1 MARSNVNHDDSQST
15 TVVTVDD
22 STAVYVV
29 KAVSVDR
36 ILVTGQALVM
46 KFFGIL
52 SWSMVYF
59 LKTYDLLFSSALSLT

>member
-1 MARSNVNHDDSQST
+1 LTEYKNVSLFWKLARSNVNHDDSQST

-52 SWSMVYF
+52 S
-59 LKTYDLLFSSALSLT
+59 